1 MIKFL
6 KSMAIPTAALVAL
19 PGIASA
25 SVGLAPDDFV
35 GISFWVISMC
45 MVAATAFFFLETNN
59 VSGKWK
65 TSLALGGLVCLVA
78 AVHYFY
84 MREVWVTTGDTP
96 TVYRYVDWLIT
107 VPLQMIEF
115 YIILAAVAAV
125 SAGIF
130 WRLLIGTLV
139 MLVAGYMGEA
149 GFINAWAGFIVGLAG
164 WAYILYEIFAGEA
177 GKAAADKCPAAVQT
191 AFNTMRWIVTVGWA
205 IYPLGYFFGYLTGG
219 ADAVTLNVIYNVA
232 DVVNKIAFVAVIWA
246 AAVAS
251 SGKKA

>member
-25 SVGLAPDDFV
+25 SVGLEPNDFV

-84 MREVWVTTGDTP
+84 MREVWVTTGATP

-115 YIILAAVAAV
+115 YIILAAVATV

-130 WRLLIGTLV
+130 WRLLIASVV
-139 MLVAGYMGEA
+139 MLVAGYLGEIGA
-149 GFINAWAGFIVGLAG
+149 MNVWLGFVIGMAAWI
-164 WAYILYEIFAGEA
+164 YIIYEIFAGEA
-177 GKAAADKCPAAVQT
+177 SKISAAEGTAASQK
-191 AFNTMRWIVTVGWA
+191 AFNALRIIVTVGWA
-205 IYPLGYFFGYLTGG
+205 IYPLGYVIGYIG
-219 ADAVTLNVIYNVA
+219 AGDAGSLNLIYNLA
-232 DVVNKIAFVAVIWA
+232 DFVNKIAFGVVIWA
-246 AAVAS
+246 AATADS
-251 SGKKA
+251 K